1 MVTCDIVIRDP
12 SATPFQNIK
21 SIFGDKLVLKSE
33 QGSVFTDNAAADIEC
48 GICYIYKL
56 HHETHGDQNPDV
68 VCTNDQCN
76 RGFHP
81 SCLYEVYCI
90 HLLTRQM
97 CSPTLIIVV
106 AIKSNDDT

>member
-1 MVTCDIVIRDP
+1 MD
-12 SATPFQNIK
+12 S
-21 SIFGDKLVLKSE
+21 
-33 QGSVFTDNAAADIEC
+33 AAADIEC

-81 SCLYEVYCI
+81 SCLYEVRWIYF
-90 HLLTRQM
+90 LLKRVFLRGLVFSGYDRIQRLHVALMCFSAIAHTATR
-97 CSPTLIIVV
+97 
-106 AIKSNDDT
+106 